1 MKSQDTKT
9 SAIFSAIDIASL
21 LQDDFLNLF
30 DFKGNQFAGFTYLSK
45 GTGELARHVVQVGVS
60 YENLLQKDIE
70 TLSNLLPHFEG
81 IGKEAAE
88 AVLKSLNQSLECL
101 QREITNPDYTC
112 AGVYEQTEFAGVK
125 RHKETGEFFVSGLSN
140 FKEVIQP
147 GTPKKP
153 VKSRPLTIAKR
164 EIEKN
169 LRKSKWRQFSLS
181 PEFIKGL
188 RVNGKILE

>member
-1 MKSQDTKT
+1 MTTKANSIKT
-9 SAIFSAIDIASL
+9 FSAVEIASL

-45 GTGELARHVVQVGVS
+45 GTGELARHVVQVGIS

-70 TLSNLLPHFEG
+70 TLSNLLPHFSG
-81 IGKEAAE
+81 IGLQAAE
-88 AVLKSLNQSLECL
+88 SVLKSLNQSLECL
-101 QREITNPDYTC
+101 QGKKVNPDYTC
-112 AGVYEQTEFAGVK
+112 AGIYEQTEFAGVK
-125 RHKETGEFFVSGLSN
+125 KHKETGEFFVSGLAN

-153 VKSRPLTIAKR
+153 IKSRPLTIAKR
-164 EIEKN
+164 EIEKE

-181 PEFIKGL
+181 PSQIKGL
-188 RVNGKILE
+188 RVNGKVVE